1 MMFGIA
7 DSLIASILYAA
18 GRGIWTSLNDP
29 LANAIEGTILHF
41 YEEKQ
46 IELRRE
52 SFEALL
58 NGELG
63 DEINKFR
70 DGDGF
75 IEGEKLAYQFALF
88 GDLYLGDESKEIEVA
103 NEIFSYFK
111 EALTSYCCG
120 KRKSTMSSLR
130 KQGSRAKNL
139 DSRFRGNDKYCF
151 RNRY

>member
-41 YEEKQ
+41 YKKD
-46 IELRRE
+46 IEPRRE
-52 SFEALL
+52 SFDALL

-70 DGDGF
+70 DGDSF

-88 GDLYLGDESKEIEVA
+88 GD
-103 NEIFSYFK
+103 
-111 EALTSYCCG
+111 
-120 KRKSTMSSLR
+120 R
-130 KQGSRAKNL
+130 SR
-139 DSRFRGNDKYCF
+139 SGP
-151 RNRY
+151 